1 MKKQI
6 IGILLISSFLA
17 LVLFLFDSKEA
28 GNTNQVVRNTYGK
41 GSKSETYEVTVGEV
55 LQEEP
60 ITVEVGE
67 REYSSQEIQEIFKTV
82 IEELDELILGEN
94 ESLDHVGQ
102 NLNLVTSIKEY
113 PVQIQWELDSYD
125 VMNVYGEIQTEHTKE
140 EGTLIELRAAL
151 SCGKEKAL
159 YVTNAMVYPKT
170 RGAKEGLLHQVTS
183 LLKQKEEKTRE
194 EEIFVLPTS
203 VDGQKI
209 QWRKKTEP
217 RWCYVLLLGCVVAC
231 FLPLLQKQKESKQKE
246 ERKQQMLTDYPE
258 IISKLT
264 MLLSTGMTVKN
275 VWEKMVLSYEEHKKQ
290 NGQRA
295 AYEEMSY
302 SFYEMQGGVPEGE
315 AYERFGRRCG
325 VPAYVKFGALLSQN
339 LRKGTKGLT
348 DLLALESI
356 QAFENRKSRARR
368 LGEEASTKLL
378 IPMFAMLGVVLIIVV
393 VPAFLSMQL

>member
-17 LVLFLFDSKEA
+17 LALFFLDRKEA

-41 GSKSETYEVTVGEV
+41 GSKSETYKVTVGEV

-60 ITVEVGE
+60 IIVEVGE

-94 ESLDHVGQ
+94 ESLDHVEQ
-102 NLNLVTSIKEY
+102 NLNLITSIKEY

-140 EGTLIELRAAL
+140 EGTLIELRAVL
-151 SCGKEKAL
+151 SCGKEKAI
-159 YVTNAMVYPKT
+159 YVTNAMVYPET
-170 RGAKEGLLHQVTS
+170 RGTKEGLLHQVTS
-183 LLKQKEEKTRE
+183 LLKQKEENTRE
-194 EEIFVLPTS
+194 EEAFVLPTS
-203 VDGQKI
+203 VDGQEI

-231 FLPLLQKQKESKQKE
+231 LLPLLQKQKESKQKE

-275 VWEKMVLSYEEHKKQ
+275 VWEKMVLSYEEYKKQ

-378 IPMFAMLGVVLIIVV
+378 IPMFAMLGVVLIIVI